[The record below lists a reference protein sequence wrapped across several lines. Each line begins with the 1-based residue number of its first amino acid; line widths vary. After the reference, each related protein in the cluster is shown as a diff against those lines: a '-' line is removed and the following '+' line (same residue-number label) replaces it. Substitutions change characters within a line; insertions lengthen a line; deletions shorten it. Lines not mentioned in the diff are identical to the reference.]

1 MVLLPVV
8 VRLVPL
14 ALVAV
19 ALVPS
24 RKQIYRN
31 IRKTHV
37 FVPLE
42 KANLWEH
49 T

>member
-19 ALVPS
+19 ALVMVDERVVVTVEVSVVVYNP
-24 RKQIYRN
+24 RQMKR
-31 IRKTHV
+31 
-37 FVPLE
+37 
-42 KANLWEH
+42 
-49 T
+49 